1 LREESSLPFALN
13 TEGFFASLRMTIKGL
28 FPQPVK
34 PTERDFTLAGLKPG
48 PPKSVEIRTP
58 AWPQFPAWGWHETN
72 IASCDGRCPDSIFLS
87 GIYSRDHGT
96 AAYDTAKSLTLK
108 GVVTSFEFINP
119 HAEIRV
125 AVTDENGRTV
135 NWLAETNNPNRLAR
149 RGWNRNVLKTGDVIT
164 IVGKPVKS
172 GAPSLRLTKV
182 VLADGTELDP
192 L

>member
-1 LREESSLPFALN
+1 MKMKMPHPVFVFLVL
-13 TEGFFASLRMTIKGL
+13 FFAVG
-28 FPQPVK
+28 
-34 PTERDFTLAGLKPG
+34 A
-48 PPKSVEIRTP
+48 
-58 AWPQFPAWGWHETN
+58 
-72 IASCDGRCPDSIFLS
+72 
-87 GIYSRDHGT
+87 IYAHHGT

-125 AVTDENGRTV
+125 AVTDESGRTV

-149 RGWNRNVLKTGDVIT
+149 RGWNRNVLKAGDVIT
-164 IVGKPVKS
+164 IVGNPVKS

>member
-1 LREESSLPFALN
+1 MRMKMLRPITVVLV
-13 TEGFFASLRMTIKGL
+13 L
-28 FPQPVK
+28 FLLV
-34 PTERDFTLAGLKPG
+34 G
-48 PPKSVEIRTP
+48 
-58 AWPQFPAWGWHETN
+58 
-72 IASCDGRCPDSIFLS
+72 SIHAH
-87 GIYSRDHGT
+87 HGT

-119 HAEIRV
+119 HAELRV

-149 RGWNRNVLKTGDVIT
+149 RGWNRNLLKPGDVIT
-164 IVGKPVKS
+164 IVGNPVKS

>member
-1 LREESSLPFALN
+1 MKMKMPHPVFVFLVL
-13 TEGFFASLRMTIKGL
+13 FFLGGTIY
-28 FPQPVK
+28 
-34 PTERDFTLAGLKPG
+34 A
-48 PPKSVEIRTP
+48 
-58 AWPQFPAWGWHETN
+58 H
-72 IASCDGRCPDSIFLS
+72 
-87 GIYSRDHGT
+87 HGT

-125 AVTDENGRTV
+125 AVTDESGGTV

-149 RGWNRNVLKTGDVIT
+149 RGWNRNVLKTGDMIT
-164 IVGKPVKS
+164 IVGNPVKS

>member
-1 LREESSLPFALN
+1 MKMKMPHPVFAFLVLFFL
-13 TEGFFASLRMTIKGL
+13 EGTIH
-28 FPQPVK
+28 
-34 PTERDFTLAGLKPG
+34 A
-48 PPKSVEIRTP
+48 
-58 AWPQFPAWGWHETN
+58 H
-72 IASCDGRCPDSIFLS
+72 
-87 GIYSRDHGT
+87 HGT

-108 GVVTSFEFINP
+108 GVVMSFEFINP

-149 RGWNRNVLKTGDVIT
+149 RGWNRNVLKAGDTIT
-164 IVGKPVKS
+164 IVGNPVKS

>member
-1 LREESSLPFALN
+1 MAVVLIL
-13 TEGFFASLRMTIKGL
+13 FFWRGSI
-28 FPQPVK
+28 
-34 PTERDFTLAGLKPG
+34 LA
-48 PPKSVEIRTP
+48 
-58 AWPQFPAWGWHETN
+58 H
-72 IASCDGRCPDSIFLS
+72 
-87 GIYSRDHGT
+87 HGT
-96 AAYDTAKSLTLK
+96 AAYDMAKSLTLK

-119 HAEIRV
+119 HAEIHV

-164 IVGKPVKS
+164 IVGNPVKS